1 MSRQIR
7 ALEHLGLETKQN
19 MLRDLKE
26 KLFDAEC
33 KVLDFED
40 LGKDA
45 HVKLQAPR
53 VEALR
58 DEIVVE
64 EERLQVYLLKIGG
77 EKDDEVVVS

>member
-7 ALEHLGLETKQN
+7 ALEHLGLETKRN
-19 MLRDLKE
+19 MLRGLKE

-40 LGKDA
+40 LGKDP
-45 HVKLQAPR
+45 HVKLQEQR

-77 EKDDEVVVS
+77 EQDNEVVES